1 MPGTIQLAPSG
12 NLIILMKDCQV
23 IGGYLSVLQ
32 LLEAL
37 INCIAQKSSNSQ
49 FQFVLE
55 DL

>member
-32 LLEAL
+32 LLEVL
-37 INCIAQKSSNSQ
+37 INCIAKKSSNSQ